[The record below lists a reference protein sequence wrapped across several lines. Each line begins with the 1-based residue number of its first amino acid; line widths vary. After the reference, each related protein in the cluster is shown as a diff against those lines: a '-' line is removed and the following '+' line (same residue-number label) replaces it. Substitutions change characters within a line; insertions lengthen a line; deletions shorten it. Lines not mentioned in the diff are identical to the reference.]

1 MPLTMFN
8 RAGTGKFELLDLYGR
23 GSFTTRKIS
32 YIQDSLLFDLNAT
45 IAASYP
51 GSGITWTDL
60 SGNGRNGTLTN
71 GPTYSSADG
80 GSIVFDGT
88 DDSVNISGLDL
99 RRNFS
104 LEAWVKFDTLTNEG
118 LFGQGIANNNS
129 AIGIRQT
136 NSTSLYYLMYFNDL
150 TVTTPTT
157 STGQW
162 YHYVVTYNHSSP
174 YTKQVYRNGVLLG
187 ESTSG
192 QSQYIGTGDFRLGQS
207 YGPAQGTVEP
217 LDGNISI
224 ARGYSK
230 ILSAEEV
237 SINFNGFRNLYG
249 V

>member
-99 RRNFS
+99 RRSFS
-104 LEAWVKFDTLTNEG
+104 LEAWVKFDTFSDEAI
-118 LFGQGIANNNS
+118 FGQGTATANNV
-129 AIGIRQT
+129 IGVVQV
-136 NSTSLYYLMYFNDL
+136 NSTTFTFAMYFNDFS
-150 TVTTPTT
+150 VTTPTT
-157 STGQW
+157 NTGRW
-162 YHYVVTYNHSSP
+162 YHYVVTYDHTAP
-174 YTKQVYRNGVLLG
+174 YTKQIYRDGVLLG
-187 ESTSG
+187 ASTSG
-192 QSQYIGTGDFRLGQS
+192 QSQYIGTGDFRIGQS
-207 YGPAQGTVEP
+207 YGPAQGTQQP